1 MSVYAAWRIFYHW
14 QSFTIAEMIG
24 CGFVNGVFVWL
35 YRSLSSSAAATIG
48 AGGTVEDA
56 GFDLSGEGLVAY
68 MFDII
73 YIGWF
78 VLLTTAFISSKFWW
92 TYIIIPIFAAYTLYQ
107 KVRFLFT

>member
-1 MSVYAAWRIFYHW
+1 MSVYAAWRIFYLW
-14 QSFTIAEMIG
+14 QSFTITEMLG
-24 CGFVNGVFVWL
+24 CAFVNGVFLWL

-56 GFDLSGEGLVAY
+56 GFNLSGEGLVAY

-107 KVRFLFT
+107 KVPPS